1 MRLLRMIVIIID
13 IKWKTINH
21 DNSSHLENPIA
32 GGYLLFG
39 KEAMLYVNE
48 SDVAACGGDDWLARR
63 CAVFR
68 LAKDGSIRCITASWA
83 ALGMELIRAGRAVVR

>member
-1 MRLLRMIVIIID
+1 M
-13 IKWKTINH
+13 
-21 DNSSHLENPIA
+21 
-32 GGYLLFG
+32 FG